1 MLSDNTFLV
10 TFRGQ
15 LAEQVNIN
23 GGEYRGDLTKSVT
36 HLIAY
41 TAEGKKYQYAQQ
53 WGIKIVSLKW
63 FKDSLER
70 GMVLDE
76 EDYNPTVP
84 VAEQG
89 LKAWNREAK
98 LKVQSLKRGREE
110 EDVPV
115 EPPRKLRRSASA
127 RIGSQTESLWE
138 DIVGSREKAKDLRP
152 SKSMSN
158 VRPVIL
164 EAKSFATDTTDTDA
178 QAKDRS
184 ALQPP
189 TSYQGFLHNAVFV
202 LHGFNDRQNTILKEH
217 LHSNGA
223 TIVEN
228 EWDLSN
234 ENLFSNFILMPYDG
248 PRSDVL
254 QLECPARIVTNL
266 WLEKCLMNKKLS
278 EPGKHALDGPIH
290 TIPIPGFERLKINA
304 TAFEGI
310 ERAHVA
316 KVVRTLGA
324 IYDEYFKPDVS
335 ILVSNTDTPSEER
348 LRHALEWKIPVVKA
362 DWLWA
367 CVKSG
372 KLQPP
377 KAYTIALSD
386 RNEKQGQIRPKQ
398 EQRDKPG
405 TDFLEDAAKLKR
417 VQKSAQSFRK
427 DQFDNFHTAAQDQ
440 PLKEISPNSPKK
452 RSASPEKQKGMGG
465 LDGAASSN
473 DQRKQDSTSFKTA
486 PQAESINDTLEQLL
500 NKQRTKSSANTVSTL
515 EDRNPLKKKRLL
527 GRALSNLSN
536 SSRDSSLMRPSR
548 ASSVDS
554 MNTDGIGSIIG
565 DDSAQPSRPASE
577 SQRQNRSV
585 YNNFTGRAS
594 VKASLHSMHFNPS
607 EDLTDQ
613 HHHLDDHEQSAEPQ
627 LTQLGYANP
636 DDAVMLRE
644 LIIDKKGVK
653 KSDVEDKK
661 DRRIRDDVVG
671 TGWGVG
677 AKRTRTR
684 TREVMGTEE
693 GGDEDLL

>member
-1 MLSDNTFLV
+1 M

-41 TAEGKKYQYAQQ
+41 TADGKKYQYAQQ

-76 EDYNPTVP
+76 EDYHPIILIN
-84 VAEQG
+84 EQG

-98 LKVQSLKRGREE
+98 HKIQSLKRARQE
-110 EDVPV
+110 EDVPI
-115 EPPRKLRRSASA
+115 EPSRKLRRSASA

-138 DIVGSREKAKDLRP
+138 DIVGNSEKARDLRP

-164 EAKSFATDTTDTDA
+164 EAKSFATDTTDTGP
-178 QAKDRS
+178 QAKGRS
-184 ALQPP
+184 SLRPP
-189 TSYQGFLHNAVFV
+189 TGYEGFLQNTVFV
-202 LHGFNDRQNTILKEH
+202 LHGFNDRQTTILKEH

-223 TIVEN
+223 LIVEN
-228 EWDLSN
+228 EWDLSS
-234 ENLFSNFILMPYDG
+234 ENSFSNFILVPYNR
-248 PRSDVL
+248 PRSVVPE
-254 QLECPARIVTNL
+254 LESPARVVTNL
-266 WLEKCLMNKKLS
+266 WLEKCLMNKQLS
-278 EPGKHALDGPIH
+278 EPGKHALDNPIH
-290 TIPIPGFERLKINA
+290 TLPIPGFEKLKINA

-316 KVVRTLGA
+316 KVVRSLGA
-324 IYDEYFKPDVS
+324 IYDEFFKPDVS

-348 LRHALEWKIPVVKA
+348 LHHALEWKIPVVKA

-377 KAYTIALSD
+377 KGYAIALPD
-386 RNEKQGQIRPKQ
+386 HNEKPGQIRPKQ
-398 EQRDKPG
+398 EQQQDRPG
-405 TDFLEDAAKLKR
+405 SDFLEDAAKPKK

-427 DQFDNFHTAAQDQ
+427 ENFDNFHTAAQEQ
-440 PLKEISPNSPKK
+440 PLKQISPNSPKK
-452 RSASPEKQKGMGG
+452 RSASPEKPKGMGG

-473 DQRKQDSTSFKTA
+473 DQRKQDTTSFKTA
-486 PQAESINDTLEQLL
+486 PEAESINDALEQLL
-500 NKQRTKSSANTVSTL
+500 NKQRTKPASNTMSTR
-515 EDRNPLKKKRLL
+515 EENTLKKKRLF

-565 DDSAQPSRPASE
+565 DDSGQPSRSGNE
-577 SQRQNRSV
+577 SQHPQNRSV
-585 YNNFTGRAS
+585 YNSFTGRAS
-594 VKASLHSMHFNPS
+594 TKASLHSMHFDPS
-607 EDLTDQ
+607 TDSSERR
-613 HHHLDDHEQSAEPQ
+613 HLDDHEQPAEPQ

-636 DDAVMLRE
+636 DDAVLLRE
-644 LIIDKKGVK
+644 LIIDKGVK
-653 KSDVEDKK
+653 KSEVDDKK
-661 DRRIRDDVVG
+661 DRRIRDDVAG
-671 TGWGVG
+671 TGWGAV
-677 AKRTRTR
+677 KRTRTR
-684 TREVMGTEE
+684 TREVQGTDD
-693 GGDEDLL
+693 GDDDLL